1 MRCRVLSP
9 TCTRHPVMVSL
20 LDIEARLAGFGNC
33 LWTRLARDSSMRR
46 VPAGAFS
53 SDAAAQDVPAER
65 SSAHRLPDGR
75 YRDGN
80 HHCFGWS
87 TGFG

>member
-1 MRCRVLSP
+1 
-9 TCTRHPVMVSL
+9 MVSL

-46 VPAGAFS
+46 HVPAGTFS
-53 SDAAAQDVPAER
+53 SDAAAQDVPAGTLLGP
-65 SSAHRLPDGR
+65 HRLPDER